1 MLRIEPGFVV
11 ERPRA
16 VAEVVALLAEHGA
29 DARLVAGGTDL
40 VPNLK
45 HGLYAPKVLV
55 DLKGVDGLRGVE
67 DDGEA
72 LWLGA
77 LLGIHDLATDDR
89 LESVLPSLAEA
100 CAHIAGPQLR
110 RMGTLGG
117 NVCLD
122 TRCVYINQTRFWRSA
137 LGFCIKKDGDACH
150 VTGTGKKC
158 VAAASND
165 SAPVLMSLNAQVEL
179 LSPRGARLVSL
190 EDFYV
195 NDGTK
200 NNALA
205 PDEVLTRVRV
215 PKPTPTRRMAYQKL
229 RVRDSIDY
237 PMLNL
242 ALAYDLSADGVLS
255 APELVVSAIAARPRR
270 IKPLPEGPLDAALI
284 EQFAERAFAAVRPL
298 TNINGDVE
306 WRREMVPVLVR
317 RAFASARGTWPADL
331 PLTGPAE
338 A

>member
-1 MLRIEPGFVV
+1 M
-11 ERPRA
+11 
-16 VAEVVALLAEHGA
+16 
-29 DARLVAGGTDL
+29 
-40 VPNLK
+40 PNLK

-179 LSPRGARLVSL
+179 VSPRGARLVSL

>member
-16 VAEVVALLAEHGA
+16 VSDVVALLAEHGA
-29 DARLVAGGTDL
+29 DARLVAGGTDF

-55 DLKGVDGLRGVE
+55 DLKGVEGLRGVE

-72 LWLGA
+72 VWIGA
-77 LLGIHDLATDDR
+77 LVGIHDLATDDR

-179 LSPRGARLVSL
+179 VSARGTRLLSLD
-190 EDFYV
+190 DFYV
-195 NDGTK
+195 NDGLK
-200 NNALA
+200 NNALE

-215 PKPTPTRRMAYQKL
+215 PKPAQTRRMAYQKL

-237 PMLNL
+237 PMLNM
-242 ALAYDLSADGVLS
+242 ALAYDLSADGALS

-270 IKPLPEGPLDAALI
+270 IKPLPEGTLDAALI

>member
-137 LGFCIKKDGDACH
+137 LGFCIKKDGDVCH

-179 LSPRGARLVSL
+179 VSPRGARLVSL

-317 RAFASARGTWPADL
+317 RAFSSARGTWPADL

>member
-179 LSPRGARLVSL
+179 VSPRGARLVSL

>member
-40 VPNLK
+40 VLNLK

-179 LSPRGARLVSL
+179 VSPRGARLVSL

>member
-16 VAEVVALLAEHGA
+16 VAEVVALLAAHGE
-29 DARLVAGGTDL
+29 DARLVAGGTDFI
-40 VPNLK
+40 PNLK
-45 HGLYAPKVLV
+45 HGLYAPKVVV
-55 DLKGVDGLRGVE
+55 DLKGVEGLRGIE

-77 LLGIHDLATDDR
+77 LLGIHEVATHDG

-137 LGFCIKKDGDACH
+137 LGFCIKKDGDTCH

-179 LSPRGARLVSL
+179 VSPRGARLVSL
-190 EDFYV
+190 EDFFV

-215 PKPTPTRRMAYQKL
+215 PKPSPTRRMAYQKL
-229 RVRDSIDY
+229 RVRDAIDY

>member
-1 MLRIEPGFVV
+1 
-11 ERPRA
+11 
-16 VAEVVALLAEHGA
+16 
-29 DARLVAGGTDL
+29 
-40 VPNLK
+40 
-45 HGLYAPKVLV
+45 
-55 DLKGVDGLRGVE
+55 
-67 DDGEA
+67 
-72 LWLGA
+72 
-77 LLGIHDLATDDR
+77 
-89 LESVLPSLAEA
+89 
-100 CAHIAGPQLR
+100 
-110 RMGTLGG
+110 MGTLGG

-179 LSPRGARLVSL
+179 VSARGTRLLSLD
-190 EDFYV
+190 DFYV
-195 NDGTK
+195 NDGLK
-200 NNALA
+200 NNALE

-215 PKPTPTRRMAYQKL
+215 PKPAQTRRMAYQKL

-237 PMLNL
+237 PMLNM
-242 ALAYDLSADGVLS
+242 ALAYDLSADGALS

-270 IKPLPEGPLDAALI
+270 IKPLPEGTLDAALI